1 MWCFIIFVLQKSNH
15 EEIICELKSII
26 QNDRNEFA
34 KLIAETREEI
44 NSLKSELKDLK
55 DNRGFYFVNF

>member
-1 MWCFIIFVLQKSNH
+1 MFQKKDH
-15 EEIICELKSII
+15 EKNICELKNVI

-34 KLIAETREEI
+34 KLIAETREEM

-55 DNRGFYFVNF
+55 DNCGLYFTKF